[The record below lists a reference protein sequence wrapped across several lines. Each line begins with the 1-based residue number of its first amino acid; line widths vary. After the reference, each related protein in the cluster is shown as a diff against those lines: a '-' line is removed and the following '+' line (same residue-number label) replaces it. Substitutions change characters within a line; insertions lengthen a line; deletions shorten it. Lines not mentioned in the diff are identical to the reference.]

1 MEKALIG
8 QQDVLQPQSRLSQ
21 LIINLACTARS
32 ESLWPGQEVSNWAL
46 SARPWRCWETLLLSR
61 TPCPWISADEDID
74 CVTAGNVDV
83 ELSLKGA
90 WEVFIRRPGHTT
102 ALLFFFFFCKTS
114 WKLFQMFDV
123 FYVGLFI
130 LFWYSILLLFWYILF
145 YCPWLSI
152 LTYQILSKKLW

>member
-21 LIINLACTARS
+21 LIINSVSAGRS

-46 SARPWRCWETLLLSR
+46 SARPRRCWETLLLSP
-61 TPCPWISADEDID
+61 TPCRWISADEDID

-90 WEVFIRRPGHTT
+90 REAFIGRPGHTT
-102 ALLFFFFFCKTS
+102 ALSFSLDFYFFVKCLGNFFKCLMS
-114 WKLFQMFDV
+114 
-123 FYVGLFI
+123 YRPIHFI
-130 LFWYSILLLFWYILF
+130 SILLSLNFNHNI
-145 YCPWLSI
+145 LSI
-152 LTYQILSKKLW
+152 KNDDNLKVWNKTI